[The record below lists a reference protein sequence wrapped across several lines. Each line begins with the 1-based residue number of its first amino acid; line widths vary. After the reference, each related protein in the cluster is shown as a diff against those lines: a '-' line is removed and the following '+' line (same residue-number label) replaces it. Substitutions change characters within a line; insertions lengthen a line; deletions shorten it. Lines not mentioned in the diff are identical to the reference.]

1 MKKIF
6 LLLIISLAIVFG
18 CSKKKEPSNSDRTT
32 VIFWH
37 ALGGPL
43 GDALNVMIKEFNA
56 THPKIYIKAIS
67 MGNYTALSQKIMAS
81 IQAGTQPDIAQV
93 FESWTA
99 KMVDANILK
108 SINDLMSADSTFSQK
123 DLEDFYP
130 IFIKSNMINGQMYSF
145 PFNKS
150 VRVLYYNKDLF
161 FQNDLDP
168 NLPPKTW
175 DDFIKDCE
183 IITKRKSGQE
193 APTIYGTTFNVDS
206 WQFENLLLQAGGEIM
221 NSDYTKPLFNSK
233 YGIEA
238 LNYLSDLLNK
248 YKVAYLSTGYNGQND
263 FLAGKVAMLEGSSVS
278 MVFMKRNGIN
288 FNLGISAIPV
298 NKTKRN
304 IISGTNVAIFNKKNK
319 KVENAAWTFVKWFTD
334 SKQTAEWSTLTY
346 YMPVRKSAFK
356 EESLKKI
363 LEYNPEIASV
373 YDQLNYSTFE
383 PPIKQWYKTRK
394 NLKEK
399 VIEKVLRG
407 SIEPKKALDQVASNL
422 EKEIKEGAQHEN

>member
-1 MKKIF
+1 MI
-6 LLLIISLAIVFG
+6 FG
-18 CSKKKEPSNSDRTT
+18 CSKKKTPADDDKTT
-32 VIFWH
+32 VVFWH

-43 GDALNVMIKEFNA
+43 GDALNIMIKEFNDS
-56 THPKIYIKAIS
+56 HSKIYIKAIS

-108 SINDLMSADSTFSQK
+108 SINDLIVSDSGFSQK
-123 DLEDFYP
+123 DLDDFYP
-130 IFIKSNMINGQMYSF
+130 IFIKSNMINGKMYSF

-161 FQNDLDP
+161 FQNDLNP

-175 DDFIKDCE
+175 NDFIKYCK
-183 IITKRKSGQE
+183 IITKRKIGQD

-206 WQFENLLLQAGGEIM
+206 WQFENLLLQSGGQIM
-221 NSDYTKPLFNSK
+221 NDNYTKPLFNSK
-233 YGIEA
+233 YGVES

-288 FNLGISAIPV
+288 FNLGISAIPI
-298 NKTKRN
+298 NKTKKN

-319 KVENAAWTFVKWFTD
+319 KVENAAWEFVKWFTS
-334 SKQTAEWSTLTY
+334 SKQTAQWSSLTY
-346 YMPVRKSAFK
+346 YMPVRKSAFQ

-407 SIEPKKALDQVASNL
+407 SIEPKKALDQVATNL
-422 EKEIKEGAQHEN
+422 EKEIKEGANNEN

>member
-1 MKKIF
+1 VKRIF
-6 LLLIISLAIVFG
+6 ILIIISLVIISG
-18 CSKKKEPSNSDRTT
+18 CSKKKTNVNNDKITI
-32 VIFWH
+32 VFWH

-43 GDALNVMIKEFNA
+43 GDALNVMIKEFNDS
-56 THPKIYIKAIS
+56 HSKIYIKAIS

-108 SINDLMSADSTFSQK
+108 SIDDLMDADSTFSKK
-123 DLEDFYP
+123 DLDDFYP
-130 IFIKSNMINGQMYSF
+130 IFIKSNMINGKMYSF

-150 VRVLYYNKDLF
+150 VRVLYYNKDMF
-161 FQNDLDP
+161 FKNNLDP

-175 DDFIKDCE
+175 NNFIEDCKV
-183 IITKRKSGQE
+183 ITKRKAGQD

-206 WQFENLLLQAGGEIM
+206 WQFENLLLQAGGQIM

-233 YGIEA
+233 YGVEA

-248 YKVAYLSTGYNGQND
+248 YQVAYLSTGYNGQND
-263 FLAGKVAMLEGSSVS
+263 FLAEKVAMMEGSSVS

-298 NKTKRN
+298 NKTKKN
-304 IISGTNVAIFNKKNK
+304 IISGTNIAIFNKKDTKN
-319 KVENAAWTFVKWFTD
+319 ERAAWTFIKWFTD

-407 SIEPKKALDQVASNL
+407 SIEPKKALDQVAANL
-422 EKEIKEGAQHEN
+422 EKEIKEGARHEN